1 MRRAS
6 SRSEGFDAP
15 GDLVFSDAFAD
26 VFTLPEDLALTRQEH
41 GFLGYILDGRRIR
54 GYFEKAVVELGL
66 EEETVK

>member
-6 SRSEGFDAP
+6 SRSEGFDAS
-15 GDLVFSDAFAD
+15 GDLTFSDAFAD

-54 GYFEKAVVELGL
+54 GYFEKAVVDLGL
-66 EEETVK
+66 EEETFK